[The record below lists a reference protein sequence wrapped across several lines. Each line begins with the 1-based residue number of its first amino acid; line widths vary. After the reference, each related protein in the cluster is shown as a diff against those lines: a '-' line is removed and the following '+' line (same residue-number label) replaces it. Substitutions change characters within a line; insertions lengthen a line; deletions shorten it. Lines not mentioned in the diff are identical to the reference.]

1 MGVRTTM
8 KPKICPTRSLYLS
21 LTLFL
26 CFGSSPTGAC
36 FSNHHSEILQ
46 VFNESKELNIF
57 SSIVTKDLWGIS
69 SSDYKDR
76 KRRRRRRMHSAL
88 VKPAYAQNIKQANEL
103 VFGNWEYPV
112 ATFFAHRSPSLYV
125 NFYSPMKHHSLSLV
139 IGGRPRNCSAP
150 LSLIFLSFF
159 PFLYILH
166 DDDNDA
172 KHKSLIYSDLQ
183 WVWSLPSS
191 LPKVHLSPDDQLQS

>member
-1 MGVRTTM
+1 
-8 KPKICPTRSLYLS
+8 
-21 LTLFL
+21 
-26 CFGSSPTGAC
+26 
-36 FSNHHSEILQ
+36 
-46 VFNESKELNIF
+46 
-57 SSIVTKDLWGIS
+57 
-69 SSDYKDR
+69 
-76 KRRRRRRMHSAL
+76 MHSAL

-191 LPKVHLSPDDQLQS
+191 LPKVHLSPDDQLQSKLCSRLLARFYSRYCHLRMMSYLPFSIIHSPDPILQFPYQTTILLAEVNNFL